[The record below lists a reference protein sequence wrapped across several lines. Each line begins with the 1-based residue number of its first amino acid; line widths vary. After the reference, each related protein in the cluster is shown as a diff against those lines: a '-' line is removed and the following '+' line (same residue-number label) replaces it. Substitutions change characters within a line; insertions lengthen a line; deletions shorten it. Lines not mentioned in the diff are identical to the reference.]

1 MAATRAARFIEPVS
15 IGYSNRMAQKPV
27 ANALTLELEPVVEA
41 EMDRHLSTDDI
52 WFAHDY
58 VPFDRGENYAFLGGR
73 DWDPSSMTLPR
84 AFTDACEIL
93 LLLKDD
99 LAAHHRELVE
109 HFILEDWWG
118 RWLGRW
124 TAEEHLHAIALRE
137 YLVVTREVDPTAN
150 EQARIEYVMQGYR
163 ADHYSQVETLV
174 YMALTE
180 RTHAV
185 FCRNLAA
192 QLEEPILAGL
202 IDRIARDEVRHDL
215 LFSNLVAHCLKVT
228 REETI
233 AAIAKRA
240 AELQV
245 VGADIRAY
253 QDKVQNVAAAG
264 IFGPAE
270 LRQAIADRITDWG
283 VADEP
288 ALRQFVSG

>member
-1 MAATRAARFIEPVS
+1 
-15 IGYSNRMAQKPV
+15 MAQKPV

-41 EMDRHLSTDDI
+41 NMDRHLNTEDI

-84 AFTDACEIL
+84 PLTDACEIL
-93 LLLKDD
+93 LLIKDD
-99 LAAHHRELVE
+99 LAAHHREFVE

-118 RWLGRW
+118 RWIGRW

-150 EQARIEYVMQGYR
+150 EHARVEYLLQGYR
-163 ADHYSQVETLV
+163 ADHYSQIETLV

-185 FCRNLAA
+185 FTRNLAA
-192 QLEEPILAGL
+192 KLEEPILAGL
-202 IDRIARDEVRHDL
+202 IDRISRDEARHEEF
-215 LFSNLVAHCLKVT
+215 FSNLVAHCLEYT
-228 REETI
+228 RDETI
-233 AAIAKRA
+233 AAIAARA
-240 AELQV
+240 SELQV
-245 VGADIRAY
+245 VGADINAY

-264 IFGPAE
+264 IFGPDD
-270 LRQAIADRITDWG
+270 LRQAISDRIKAWG

-288 ALRQFVSG
+288 QLRQFVLD

>member
-1 MAATRAARFIEPVS
+1 MAT
-15 IGYSNRMAQKPV
+15 KPV
-27 ANALTLELEPVVEA
+27 ANALTTELEPVVEA
-41 EMDRHLSTDDI
+41 EMDRHLNTDDI

-58 VPFDRGENYAFLGGR
+58 VPFDRGENFAFLGGR

-150 EQARIEYVMQGYR
+150 EEARVEYLMQGYR
-163 ADHYSQVETLV
+163 ADTYTQVETLV

-185 FCRNLAA
+185 FCRHLAA

-202 IDRIARDEVRHDL
+202 IDRIARDEARHEL
-215 LFSNLVAHCLKVT
+215 FFSNLVAHCLTYT
-228 REETI
+228 RDETI

-245 VGADIRAY
+245 VGGDIRAY

-264 IFGPAE
+264 IFGPAD
-270 LRQAIADRITDWG
+270 LRQAIADRITEWG
-283 VADEP
+283 VAGEP
-288 ALRQFVSG
+288 QLRQFVSG

>member
-1 MAATRAARFIEPVS
+1 
-15 IGYSNRMAQKPV
+15 MAQKPV
-27 ANALTLELEPVVEA
+27 ANALTLELEPIVEA

-84 AFTDACEIL
+84 AYTDACEIL

-109 HFILEDWWG
+109 HFILENWWG

-150 EQARIEYVMQGYR
+150 EEARVQYLMQGYR
-163 ADHYSQVETLV
+163 ADTYTQVETLV

-192 QLEEPILAGL
+192 KLEEPILAGL
-202 IDRIARDEVRHDL
+202 VDRIARDEVRHEL
-215 LFSNLVAHCLKVT
+215 FFSNLVAHCLTCT
-228 REETI
+228 RDETV

-240 AELQV
+240 ADLQV

-270 LRQAIADRITDWG
+270 LRQAIADRITAWG